1 MSTASMRQRFIDVAS
16 ELLDENPRLALLTAD
31 ISYALFRENG
41 AAARHPDRVI
51 NVGIREGLMVDAAA
65 GMALEGMRPVAH
77 TFAPF
82 LVERAFEQVKL
93 GFAHQGVGGVLVSA
107 GASYDVAAYGRTHQA
122 PGDVAL
128 MATLPGWRI
137 HVPGH
142 ADEAEE
148 FLRDAARRDDRVY
161 IRLSER
167 ANREPHATGDALAPV
182 RRGGSGA
189 PTIIAAGPMLDAA
202 LEAVADIKATVL
214 YAATVRPFDAPGLRA
229 AMTGTDV
236 VLVEP
241 YLQGTSAAEVA
252 AALDDRP
259 HRLLSI
265 GVPIEEHRKYGRPEQ
280 HDRAHGLDADG
291 LRARIT
297 AWLQGAAIGAG
308 AIR

>member
-1 MSTASMRQRFIDVAS
+1 MSTLSMRQRFIDVVT
-16 ELLDENPRLALLTAD
+16 ELLDEHPRIALLTAD
-31 ISYALFRENG
+31 ISHAMFRANG
-41 AAARHPDRVI
+41 VAGRHPDRVI

-82 LVERAFEQVKL
+82 LIERAFEQVKL

-107 GASYDVAAYGRTHQA
+107 GASYDIAAYGRTHHS

-128 MATLPGWRI
+128 VATLPGWRI

-142 ADEAEE
+142 ADEAESL
-148 FLRDAARRDDRVY
+148 LRDAVSRTGPVY

-167 ANREPHATGDALAPV
+167 ANREPHATGDALVTV
-182 RRGGSGA
+182 RRGAPGA
-189 PTIIAAGPMLDAA
+189 VTVVAVGPMLDHA
-202 LEAVADIKATVL
+202 LEATEPLGATVL
-214 YAATVRPFDAPGLRA
+214 FAATVRPFDDAGLRA
-229 AMTGTDV
+229 AVTGTDV

-241 YLQGTSAAEVA
+241 YLQGTSAAEVS

-265 GVPIEEHRKYGRPEQ
+265 GVPLTEHRKYGRADQ
-280 HDRAHGLDADG
+280 HDRAHGLDAEG
-291 LRARIT
+291 LRARIS
-297 AWLQGAAIGAG
+297 AWLDGRAHANTIG
-308 AIR
+308 